1 MDKKLSQRIA
11 FIIFRILGIAV
22 VGILFW
28 ILGFIIYNGIGVINW
43 EFLTSAPTE
52 GMTSGGI
59 FPAIVGTMYLI
70 IGSMIFVPAS
80 AGLLLASTV
89 IQDICKDSVIIKKML
104 KG

>member
-59 FPAIVGTMYLI
+59 FPVIAIGQTE
-70 IGSMIFVPAS
+70 
-80 AGLLLASTV
+80 AGK
-89 IQDICKDSVIIKKML
+89 QW
-104 KG
+104 